1 MMNAITSK
9 GKCDFAYTIS
19 GMLNR
24 KCLEEFLKF
33 LQNDVPD
40 ECTRLHIQICSNGGH
55 ISIALAMGQLLRT
68 LPCDVLT
75 YNIANVDSA
84 AIAVFASG
92 KQRICA
98 PHGAFMFHPA
108 AKEISG
114 AKTAAELRALAE
126 EVDSDAE
133 RLVAFLE
140 RCTATSKETW
150 KQKMDSSVQLTAKSA
165 LDVKLATEIGQT
177 RL

>member
-1 MMNAITSK
+1 MNAFALK
-9 GKCDFAYTIS
+9 GKCESTYTIS
-19 GMLNR
+19 GLLDQ

-55 ISIALAMGQLLRT
+55 ISIALAMGQLIHT
-68 LPCDVLT
+68 LPCEVRT

-98 PHGAFMFHPA
+98 PHGTFMFHPA

-114 AKTAAELRALAE
+114 AKSAADLRALAD
-126 EVDSDAE
+126 EVDSDEE
-133 RLVAFLE
+133 RLVSFLE
-140 RCTATSKETW
+140 RCTGTSKKVW
-150 KQKMDSSVQLTAKSA
+150 KQKMASSTRLTAKTA
-165 LDVKLATEIGQT
+165 LSDNLATEVEKP
-177 RL
+177 RP

>member
-1 MMNAITSK
+1 MSAIRTKGNSK
-9 GKCDFAYTIS
+9 ETYTIS
-19 GMLNR
+19 GILDQ
-24 KCLEEFLKF
+24 KCLEDFLRF
-33 LQNDVPD
+33 IQNDVPD
-40 ECTRLHIQICSNGGH
+40 KCARLNILVCSNGGH
-55 ISIALAMGQLLRT
+55 ISIALAIGQLLRA
-68 LPCDVLT
+68 LPCEIVT

-92 KQRICA
+92 KRRICT
-98 PHGAFMFHPA
+98 PQGTFMFHPA
-108 AKEISG
+108 AKEIAG
-114 AKTAAELRALAE
+114 AKSATELRMLAE

-140 RCTATSKETW
+140 RCTATSKRVW

>member
-1 MMNAITSK
+1 MSAITTKSK
-9 GKCDFAYTIS
+9 CEATYTIS
-19 GMLNR
+19 GILDQ

-33 LQNDVPD
+33 IQNDVPD
-40 ECTRLHIQICSNGGH
+40 ECTRLHVQICSNGGH
-55 ISIALAMGQLLRT
+55 ISIALAMGQLLRA
-68 LPCDVLT
+68 LPCEVLT

-92 KQRICA
+92 KQRVCA
-98 PHGAFMFHPA
+98 PHGVFMFHPA

-114 AKTAAELRALAE
+114 AKNAAELRALAD

-133 RLVAFLE
+133 RFVSFLG
-140 RCTATSKETW
+140 RCTGTSKKDWT
-150 KQKMDSSVQLTAKSA
+150 QKMDSSMRLTAKNA
-165 LDVKLATEIGQT
+165 LDVKLVTRIGQP

>member
-1 MMNAITSK
+1 MKAFTPK
-9 GKCDFAYTIS
+9 DKCESAYTIS
-19 GMLNR
+19 GVLDQ

-55 ISIALAMGQLLRT
+55 VSIALAMGQLIRT
-68 LPCDVLT
+68 LPCEVLT

-92 KQRICA
+92 KQRMCA
-98 PHGAFMFHPA
+98 QHGVFMFHPA

-114 AKTAAELRALAE
+114 AKSAAELRALAD
-126 EVDSDAE
+126 EVDSDEE
-133 RLVAFLE
+133 RLISFLE
-140 RCTATSKETW
+140 YCTGTSKSVW
-150 KQKMDSSVQLTAKSA
+150 KQKMALSTRLTAETA
-165 LDVKLATEIGQT
+165 LSDNLVTEVEKPRT
-177 RL
+177 